1 MKKLNNFDEMV
12 PLLKDSLGVFVQ
24 GASAT
29 PVRALECL
37 AKHGDELGELNF
49 YHLHIHGDAP
59 HVHVPN
65 FKIINFFVGKN
76 MRPYIDYNRIDYL
89 PCFLSEIPKL
99 LEAGDLKFDV
109 AIIQVS
115 PPDEHGYFSLGVSV
129 DVVLSAIKH
138 AKMVI
143 AQVNRYMPRTF
154 GDGII
159 HQDQIDYCIE
169 HHEELEEVHS
179 HKLTEIELEIGKNVA
194 SLIPNGATLQMGIGA
209 IPDAVLN
216 FLGEHKNLGVH
227 TEMFSNSLIPL
238 IERGVVNNKEKKIHP
253 NKTVSGFA
261 MGDKKL
267 FDYIDN
273 NPAFNFLNIAYV
285 NHPNV
290 IKRNP
295 QVMAI
300 NSAVEVDLTGQVC
313 ADSIGSR
320 IISGVG
326 GQMDFIRGAFLSPGG
341 KAMIAMPSVT
351 NKGLSRISTT
361 LNLGAGVVTTRQH
374 VEYIIT
380 EYGIANL
387 RGKTMNE
394 RAQSLINIA
403 HPDHRAQLTDSW
415 NKILR

>member
-1 MKKLNNFDEMV
+1 
-12 PLLKDSLGVFVQ
+12 
-24 GASAT
+24 
-29 PVRALECL
+29 
-37 AKHGDELGELNF
+37 
-49 YHLHIHGDAP
+49 
-59 HVHVPN
+59 
-65 FKIINFFVGKN
+65 

-326 GQMDFIRGAFLSPGG
+326 GQMDFMRGAFLSPGG

>member
-1 MKKLNNFDEMV
+1 MKTLNNFDEMV

-99 LEAGDLKFDV
+99 LEVGDLKFDV

-154 GDGII
+154 GDGVI

-253 NKTVSGFA
+253 NKTVSDFA

-326 GQMDFIRGAFLSPGG
+326 GQMDFMRGAFLSPGG